1 MKDKRLLII
10 LSVSLVFI
18 LLFCNDIIEGTDDTL
33 TVDSTVD
40 QTATGE
46 NQRADVE
53 STLTGTQS
61 NDGSADA
68 DMTAS
73 SGGSQDLTVSTTDRV
88 EEDAQG
94 DADDGA
100 DDDGDDDDGDE
111 EIQEVFGVD
120 CVNNCS
126 EYFHKCA
133 YEREEAISTKGTQK
147 TKVVAENFDRIE
159 NCPNGEIPER
169 SCDDPD
175 WGCKQCNEGY
185 YRGKDN
191 LCKPLPGMFSI
202 FSSIIVLLILGGL
215 GLFVYFRFLRFKGRA
230 YALGAKDAGFT
241 RI

>member
-1 MKDKRLLII
+1 MKEKRLLII
-10 LSVSLVFI
+10 LGVSLVFI
-18 LLFCNDIIEGTDDTL
+18 LLFCDDIIEGSDETL

-46 NQRADVE
+46 NQSSDVDV
-53 STLTGTQS
+53 TLSGTQS
-61 NDGSADA
+61 NDGTADA
-68 DMTAS
+68 DMSAS
-73 SGGSQDLTVSTTDRV
+73 SGGSQDLIVSTTDRV
-88 EEDAQG
+88 EDTG
-94 DADDGA
+94 S
-100 DDDGDDDDGDE
+100 DGDGGVDAEEE

-133 YEREEAISTKGTQK
+133 YEREEAISTKGTRK
-147 TKVVAENFDRIE
+147 RKVVAENFDRIE

-169 SCDDPD
+169 SCDDPE

-215 GLFVYFRFLRFKGRA
+215 GLFVYFRFLRFKGKA

>member
-10 LSVSLVFI
+10 LSVSIVFI
-18 LLFCNDIIEGTDDTL
+18 LLFCDDIIEGTDDTL
-33 TVDSTVD
+33 TEDSTVD

-46 NQRADVE
+46 NQRSSVDA
-53 STLTGTQS
+53 TLTGTQS
-61 NDGSADA
+61 NDGRADA

-73 SGGSQDLTVSTTDRV
+73 SGGNQDLTVSTTDRV

-94 DADDGA
+94 DDNA
-100 DDDGDDDDGDE
+100 DGDADE

-169 SCDDPD
+169 SCDDPE
-175 WGCKQCNEGY
+175 WGCKKCNEGY

-202 FSSIIVLLILGGL
+202 IFFIILLLIFGGL
-215 GLFVYFRFLRFKGRA
+215 GLFMYFRFLRFKGQA

>member
-1 MKDKRLLII
+1 MKDRRFMIIIGISLI
-10 LSVSLVFI
+10 FI
-18 LLFCNDIIEGTDDTL
+18 LLFCHDTIEG
-33 TVDSTVD
+33 VDVD

-46 NQRADVE
+46 DQTNSVDA
-53 STLTGTQS
+53 SLTGGQS
-61 NDGSADA
+61 IDGASSV
-68 DMTAS
+68 DMTT
-73 SGGSQDLTVSTTDRV
+73 GSDGNQDLTITETAITDDEDT
-88 EEDAQG
+88 EENG
-94 DADDGA
+94 S
-100 DDDGDDDDGDE
+100 DE
-111 EIQEVFGVD
+111 EIQEVFGID
-120 CVNNCS
+120 CVNNCF

-133 YEREEAISTKGTQK
+133 YEREEAISTKGRRK

-159 NCPNGEIPER
+159 NCPNGEIPEK
-169 SCDDPD
+169 SCDDPE

-215 GLFVYFRFLRFKGRA
+215 GLFVYFRFLRFKGKA

>member
-1 MKDKRLLII
+1 MKDKRFLILL
-10 LSVSLVFI
+10 VFSLVFI
-18 LLFCNDIIEGTDDTL
+18 LLFCDDIIEGTDETL
-33 TVDSTVD
+33 DSTVE

-46 NQRADVE
+46 DQTSVVDV
-53 STLTGTQS
+53 TLTGTQS
-61 NDGSADA
+61 NDGSAGA

-73 SGGSQDLTVSTTDRV
+73 SGGSQDLTISNTDRV
-88 EEDAQG
+88 EGEG
-94 DADDGA
+94 TDADGGA
-100 DDDGDDDDGDE
+100 DE

-133 YEREEAISTKGTQK
+133 YEREEEISTKGGRK
-147 TKVVAENFDRIE
+147 TKVVAENFNRIE

-169 SCDDPD
+169 SCDDPE

-191 LCKPLPGMFSI
+191 LCKPLPGLFSI
-202 FSSIIVLLILGGL
+202 FFSIIVLLILGGL
-215 GLFVYFRFLRFKGRA
+215 GLFVYFRFLRFKGKA

>member
-18 LLFCNDIIEGTDDTL
+18 LLFCDDIIEGTDDTL

-46 NQRADVE
+46 NQRADVDA
-53 STLTGTQS
+53 TLTGAQS

-73 SGGSQDLTVSTTDRV
+73 SGGNQDLTVSTTDRI
-88 EEDAQG
+88 EGEDT
-94 DADDGA
+94 
-100 DDDGDDDDGDE
+100 DGDGGGDPEE

-133 YEREEAISTKGTQK
+133 YEREEAISTKGTRK
-147 TKVVAENFDRIE
+147 TKVVAENFNRIE

-169 SCDDPD
+169 SCDDPE

-202 FSSIIVLLILGGL
+202 FSSIIVLLILGAL
-215 GLFVYFRFLRFKGRA
+215 GLFVYFRFLRFKGQA

>member
-18 LLFCNDIIEGTDDTL
+18 LLFCDDIIEGTDDTL
-33 TVDSTVD
+33 TVDSTVE

-46 NQRADVE
+46 NQRADVDA
-53 STLTGTQS
+53 SLTGAQS
-61 NDGSADA
+61 NEGTADT
-68 DMTAS
+68 DMMAS
-73 SGGSQDLTVSTTDRV
+73 SGANQDLTVSTTDRI
-88 EEDAQG
+88 EGEDTG
-94 DADDGA
+94 VDGGA
-100 DDDGDDDDGDE
+100 DDE

-133 YEREEAISTKGTQK
+133 YEREEAISTKGRRK

-169 SCDDPD
+169 SCDDPE

-191 LCKPLPGMFSI
+191 LCKPLPGIFSI
-202 FSSIIVLLILGGL
+202 ISSIIVLLILGVL
-215 GLFVYFRFLRFKGRA
+215 GLFVYFRFLRFKGQA

>member
-10 LSVSLVFI
+10 LGVSLVFI
-18 LLFCNDIIEGTDDTL
+18 LLFCDDIIEGTDDTL
-33 TVDSTVD
+33 TVDSTVE

-46 NQRADVE
+46 NQRSSVDA
-53 STLTGTQS
+53 TLTGTQS
-61 NDGSADA
+61 NSGSADA
-68 DMTAS
+68 DMTSS
-73 SGGSQDLTVSTTDRV
+73 SGGSQDLIVSTTDRV
-88 EEDAQG
+88 EEDTG
-94 DADDGA
+94 S
-100 DDDGDDDDGDE
+100 DGDGGVDTEEE

-133 YEREEAISTKGTQK
+133 YEREEAISTKGTRK

-169 SCDDPD
+169 SCDDPE

-191 LCKPLPGMFSI
+191 LCKPLPGFFSI

-215 GLFVYFRFLRFKGRA
+215 GLFVYFRFLRFKGQA

>member
-10 LSVSLVFI
+10 LGVSLVFI
-18 LLFCNDIIEGTDDTL
+18 LLFCDDIIEGTDDTL

-40 QTATGE
+40 QTATGDD
-46 NQRADVE
+46 QTSVVDV
-53 STLTGTQS
+53 TLTGTQS
-61 NDGSADA
+61 NDGSAGA

-73 SGGSQDLTVSTTDRV
+73 SGGSQELTLSTTDRV
-88 EEDAQG
+88 EGEGTDMDGGVDEDA
-94 DADDGA
+94 
-100 DDDGDDDDGDE
+100 DE

-133 YEREEAISTKGTQK
+133 YEREEAISTKEGRK
-147 TKVVAENFDRIE
+147 TKVVAENFNRIE

-169 SCDDPD
+169 SCDDPE

-191 LCKPLPGMFSI
+191 LCKPLPGLFSI
-202 FSSIIVLLILGGL
+202 FYSIIVLFILGGL

>member
-73 SGGSQDLTVSTTDRV
+73 SGGSQDLTVSTDRV
-88 EEDAQG
+88 EEDTGSDGDGSG
-94 DADDGA
+94 DAE
-100 DDDGDDDDGDE
+100 E

-133 YEREEAISTKGTQK
+133 YEREEAISTKGTRK

-159 NCPNGEIPER
+159 NCPNGEIPEM

-175 WGCKQCNEGY
+175 WGCKKCNEGY
-185 YRGKDN
+185 YRDKDN

>member
-1 MKDKRLLII
+1 MKEERLLII
-10 LSVSLVFI
+10 LGVSLVVI
-18 LLFCNDIIEGTDDTL
+18 LLFCHDTIEGADDTL
-33 TVDSTVD
+33 TLDSTVE

-46 NQRADVE
+46 DQTSFVDA
-53 STLTGTQS
+53 TLSGTQS
-61 NDGSADA
+61 NDGSAGA
-68 DMTAS
+68 DMTT
-73 SGGSQDLTVSTTDRV
+73 GSDGNQDLTISTTDRV
-88 EEDAQG
+88 EGEDTNAREGAEG
-94 DADDGA
+94 DT
-100 DDDGDDDDGDE
+100 DE
-111 EIQEVFGVD
+111 EIQEVFGID
-120 CVNNCS
+120 CVNNCF

-133 YEREEAISTKGTQK
+133 YERDEAISTKGTRK

-169 SCDDPD
+169 SCDDPE

-202 FSSIIVLLILGGL
+202 FSSIIVLLLLGGL
-215 GLFVYFRFLRFKGRA
+215 GLFVYFRFLRFKGKA

>member
-1 MKDKRLLII
+1 MKDKRFLII
-10 LSVSLVFI
+10 LGVSLVFI
-18 LLFCNDIIEGTDDTL
+18 LLFCDDIIEGTDETL

-40 QTATGE
+40 QTASGE
-46 NQRADVE
+46 NQSSDVDA
-53 STLTGTQS
+53 TLTGTQS
-61 NDGSADA
+61 NDGTADA
-68 DMTAS
+68 DMSAS
-73 SGGSQDLTVSTTDRV
+73 SGGSQDLTISTTDRV
-88 EEDAQG
+88 EGEDTDG
-94 DADDGA
+94 DADGNA
-100 DDDGDDDDGDE
+100 DKDADE

-133 YEREEAISTKGTQK
+133 YEREEAISTKGTRK

-169 SCDDPD
+169 SCDDPE

-215 GLFVYFRFLRFKGRA
+215 GLFVYFRFLRFKGKA

-241 RI
+241 RIQ